1 MKNGKIST
9 SDMIRLLMKHA
20 KDAVPWTATAPETPE
35 SEDGW
40 TFMKARVNCFAS
52 GVIIQL
58 EKGGSMSTIPWRED
72 WTIHQI
78 PNNLQCIGEFVMDGP
93 STQGMN
99 SVLAELVDLP
109 KGTHRIYVE
118 SKS

>member
-9 SDMIRLLMKHA
+9 STMIRLLMKHA

-40 TFMKARVNCFAS
+40 TFMKARVDCFAS

-58 EKGGSMSTIPWRED
+58 ENGGSISTIPWRED

-78 PNNLQCIGEFVMDGP
+78 PNNLQCIGEFKQYGHYTDGL
-93 STQGMN
+93 
-99 SVLAELVDLP
+99 LALTSDLKDLP
-109 KGTHRIYVE
+109 KGTFRVYVE
-118 SKS
+118 SKP